1 MAKEQQ
7 TPEVDVLPGDLPPES
22 PEYVEK
28 MVEKGEAAVNNGN
41 THASEEAPAPKP
53 ESVPDKFYNKET
65 GEVDYEAMAKSYS
78 ELEKKQS
85 QGKSNSS
92 TEETTNKDNKGSSE
106 DDPNNKEDGKE
117 SSKDEANEAVEK
129 AGLDMD
135 SLRNEYQVDGELSED
150 TYQKLLD
157 SGISKDTVDSYIE
170 GQKALVEKVQT
181 EAFEIVDGQEN
192 YQAMINWA
200 SSTLSQEE
208 QDNFNNQVAS
218 SNKGVRET
226 AIRGLMSRF
235 SDAEGSPGDL
245 HTGKRNN
252 TGTVQGYASK
262 AEMMK
267 AMGDP
272 RYKEDP
278 AYRDA
283 VIRKVEKSNIF

>member
-1 MAKEQQ
+1 MANEQQ
-7 TPEVDVLPGDLPPES
+7 TQEVEVLPGELPPENQ
-22 PEYVEK
+22 EYIDE
-28 MVEKGEAAVNNGN
+28 MVKKGESAVNNGN
-41 THASEEAPAPKP
+41 THASEQTPAPKP
-53 ESVPDKFYNKET
+53 DNVPEKFYNKET

-92 TEETTNKDNKGSSE
+92 TDDTTNKNNKGASE
-106 DDPNNKEDGKE
+106 DEPNKEDV
-117 SSKDEANEAVEK
+117 KDQDKNTADKAVEK
-129 AGLDMD
+129 AGLDMN
-135 SLRNEYQVDGELSED
+135 SLRSEYQEKGELSDD
-150 TYQKLLD
+150 TYQKLVD
-157 SGISKDTVDSYIE
+157 SGISKETVDSYIE
-170 GQKALVEKVQT
+170 GQKALVEKVQA

-200 SSTLSQEE
+200 SSTLSSEE

-235 SDAEGSPGDL
+235 VDSEGSQGEL

-278 AYRDA
+278 AYREA